1 MKKNAFGAIDLLIG
15 LVITAVIFLISVN
28 ALKGV
33 SSLKLKDTAIDK
45 QSVQQ
50 HVDETVNEIERMRK
64 EALDYGMEIQNGNY

>member
-15 LVITAVIFLISVN
+15 LAITAVIFLISVN

-64 EALDYGMEIQNGNY
+64 EALDYGMEVQNGNY

>member
-15 LVITAVIFLISVN
+15 LAITAVIFLISVN

-33 SSLKLKDTAIDK
+33 STLKLKDNAIDK

>member
-33 SSLKLKDTAIDK
+33 SSLKLKDNAIDK

>member
-15 LVITAVIFLISVN
+15 LAITAVIFLISVN

>member
-15 LVITAVIFLISVN
+15 LIITAVIFLISVN

-33 SSLKLKDTAIDK
+33 SSLKLKDSAIDK

-64 EALDYGMEIQNGNY
+64 EALDYGMEIQNDNI

>member
-33 SSLKLKDTAIDK
+33 PSLKLKDSAIDK

-64 EALDYGMEIQNGNY
+64 EALDYGMEIQNDNI

>member
-33 SSLKLKDTAIDK
+33 SSLKLKDSATDK

-64 EALDYGMEIQNGNY
+64 EALDYGMEIQNDNI

>member
-33 SSLKLKDTAIDK
+33 SSLKLKDSAIDK

-50 HVDETVNEIERMRK
+50 HVDETVNEIERMCK
-64 EALDYGMEIQNGNY
+64 EALDYGMEIQNDNI

>member
-33 SSLKLKDTAIDK
+33 SSLKLKDSAIDK

-64 EALDYGMEIQNGNY
+64 EALDYGMEIQNDNI

>member
-15 LVITAVIFLISVN
+15 LAITAVIFLISVN

-33 SSLKLKDTAIDK
+33 SSLKLKDNAIDK

>member
-33 SSLKLKDTAIDK
+33 SSLKLKDSAIDK
-45 QSVQQ
+45 QSVQE

-64 EALDYGMEIQNGNY
+64 EALDYGMEIQNDNI